1 MHTNSETKSLLDDWN
16 VIDVYTRE
24 NAIDDGV
31 LVDVS
36 EMAKEAG
43 FKIPVAM
50 TSALWIDC
58 VAWSDED
65 SKKQEIHQDQDG
77 RLWDVLY
84 MAAMAA
90 KAAGNSQCVP
100 VRVYRVKRDT
110 RSQGATM
117 VTFKSHVGPGDQGEP
132 VITLMLTNED

>member
-1 MHTNSETKSLLDDWN
+1 MRTNSEIKSFFDDCN
-16 VIDVYTRE
+16 VISVYTRE

-50 TSALWIDC
+50 TSTLWNDC

-65 SKKQEIHQDQDG
+65 SKKQKTHQDQDG

-84 MAAMAA
+84 MAILAA
-90 KAAGNSQCVP
+90 KGAGSNRQVP
-100 VRVYRVKRDT
+100 VRVYRIKRDGQ
-110 RSQGATM
+110 SQQATM
-117 VTFKSHVGPGDQGEP
+117 MTFKSHIGSGDQGEA
-132 VITLMLTNED
+132 VITLMLMNED